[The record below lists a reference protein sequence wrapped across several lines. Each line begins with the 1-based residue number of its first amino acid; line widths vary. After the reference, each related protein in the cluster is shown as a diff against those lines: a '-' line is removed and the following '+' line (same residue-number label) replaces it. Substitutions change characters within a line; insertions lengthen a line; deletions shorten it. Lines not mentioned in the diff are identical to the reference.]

1 MLLAISALLATLLT
15 GCRPGTAAPSPD
27 VDAGAPASAARQLAS
42 LTVVPRPRADPSYRR
57 DAFGPAW
64 ADYDGN
70 GCRQRVDALAQ
81 TVDRGRPY
89 TEVRRGRCR
98 SDVIAGT
105 WHDPYTGQTMTFTN
119 VKDQQQAPQIPV
131 DHIVALASAYRY
143 GAREWTGEHRLQ
155 FATDL
160 DNLQPTS
167 RAANSAKSDNDA
179 AAWRPKSPYQCAYAT
194 RYVQVKAEYQLPV
207 DRSEK
212 VALQDM
218 LDRCPKR

>member
-1 MLLAISALLATLLT
+1 MLPE
-15 GCRPGTAAPSPD
+15 G
-27 VDAGAPASAARQLAS
+27 
-42 LTVVPRPRADPSYRR
+42 
-57 DAFGPAW
+57 
-64 ADYDGN
+64 
-70 GCRQRVDALAQ
+70 DALAQ
-81 TVDRGRPY
+81 TVDRSRPY

-98 SDVIAGT
+98 HDVIAGT

-179 AAWRPKSPYQCAYAT
+179 AAWRPKIPYQCAYAT